1 MEEQPAYHLT
11 YYQKNRDKMIDNA
24 KRYREAHPDIVRAN
38 QQRYFQTVLKPRRAF
53 ERKLRLIEEGKWP
66 PKPKET
72 KTRTRRFVGEVKK
85 TTKKI
90 KQFPDI
96 SQIADIP
103 VTPPSSGLVEQKPGV
118 FLDWNNL

>member
-11 YYQKNRDKMIDNA
+11 YYQQNRDKMIDNA
-24 KRYREAHPDIVRAN
+24 KRYREANRDKVRAN
-38 QQRYFQTVLKPRRAF
+38 QSRYFQTVLKPRRAF

-66 PKPKET
+66 PKPKE
-72 KTRTRRFVGEVKK
+72 KKKRFVSEVKK

-90 KQFPDI
+90 KEFPDI

-103 VTPPSSGLVEQKPGV
+103 IIPPSSGLVEQKPGV
-118 FLDWNNL
+118 FIDWNNL

>member
-1 MEEQPAYHLT
+1 
-11 YYQKNRDKMIDNA
+11 MIENA
-24 KRYREAHPDIVRAN
+24 KRYRTLNPGKVKAD
-38 QQRYFQTVLKPRRAF
+38 QQSYYQRVLKPRRAF

-103 VTPPSSGLVEQKPGV
+103 VTPPSSGLVEQKPGI